1 MTNLPDPVSG
11 EETIMSRST
20 ITALALTAAVAI
32 FAGPASAVICYTVLD
47 KSDAV
52 LYRGYETPV
61 DMSATGAAA
70 RESMRRQGQ
79 YMMVS
84 YPDECLLVGGSRW
97 MSASQT
103 GTYAPATV
111 DEIVSGMRPF
121 ASGAPSGTPSS
132 VGGASRAS
140 PPAQRAAPAAR
151 SSSTGMRSGY

>member
-1 MTNLPDPVSG
+1 
-11 EETIMSRST
+11 MSKST
-20 ITALALTAAVAI
+20 FTALALTAAAAI
-32 FAGPASAVICYTVLD
+32 LASPASAVMCYTVLD

-52 LYRGYETPV
+52 LYRGYEPPV
-61 DMSATGAAA
+61 DMSAAGSAA

-84 YPDECLLVGGSRW
+84 YPEECLLVGGSRW

-111 DEIVSGMRPF
+111 DEIVSGMRAF
-121 ASGAPSGTPSS
+121 ASGAPSGTPTSI
-132 VGGASRAS
+132 GGASNAS
-140 PPAQRAAPAAR
+140 SPAQRAAPAAR